1 MVASGSSVIVSITG
15 NIGPSTFASD
25 YFVFLSTHNLAQL
38 NGIHN
43 ASDYIITGQVYYK
56 AQTNISKFTFNL
68 QSLLPPSMLVLQSL
82 VSDPDFM
89 FRIVNDNVPSTQIYA
104 KLILATMEEHVC
116 TLATPLQ
123 HVHVHQASMEQAA
136 PMTSNTVLKPP
147 V

>member
-1 MVASGSSVIVSITG
+1 MPNGYVSIFNATFYELTFLNSTPVGTILFGFTLYINPLMVASGSSVIVSITG

-68 QSLLPPSMLVLQSL
+68 QSLVPPSQLLGA
-82 VSDPDFM
+82 
-89 FRIVNDNVPSTQIYA
+89 NNVGVTI
-104 KLILATMEEHVC
+104 IGE
-116 TLATPLQ
+116 
-123 HVHVHQASMEQAA
+123 
-136 PMTSNTVLKPP
+136 
-147 V
+147 